1 MLRLAIDKDLIYIME
16 IIKKII
22 EQMKENNI
30 NQWDENYPN
39 KDIFSKDIYE
49 QNLYVFDEENQIK
62 GFVVLNEEVH
72 QEYNKLNWRSEKKFK
87 VIHRMGIDPKYKR
100 QGIGEKIFK
109 YIETE
114 VIKLGYEYIKVDTY
128 SKNLPMINLIKKK
141 GYVEIGK
148 MVFDKNKK
156 NWIGYDL
163 IIKN

>member
-114 VIKLGYEYIKVDTY
+114 AIKLGYEYIKVDTY